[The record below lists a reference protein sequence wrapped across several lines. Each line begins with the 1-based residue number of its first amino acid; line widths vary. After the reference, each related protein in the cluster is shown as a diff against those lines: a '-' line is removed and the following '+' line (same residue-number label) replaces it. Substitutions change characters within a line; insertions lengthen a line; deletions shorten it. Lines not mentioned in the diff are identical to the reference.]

1 MLPFRYC
8 CISLS
13 GNCEGRGD
21 ERRRGEGRGEGRREE
36 ERRGGGGGET
46 RGGEERGGEGR
57 RRKVGGEEGEGKG
70 FVCFHMCELASFSG
84 SFPVMISGEDLG
96 NNASVNYP
104 PLLPPA

>member
-8 CISLS
+8 WISLS

-21 ERRRGEGRGEGRREE
+21 ERRGEGKRRE
-36 ERRGGGGGET
+36 GGGG
-46 RGGEERGGEGR
+46 
-57 RRKVGGEEGEGKG
+57 KEGEGKG

>member
-21 ERRRGEGRGEGRREE
+21 ERRRGEGRGGEKKE
-36 ERRGGGGGET
+36 GGG
-46 RGGEERGGEGR
+46 
-57 RRKVGGEEGEGKG
+57 KEGEGKG

>member
-1 MLPFRYC
+1 MATVR
-8 CISLS
+8 
-13 GNCEGRGD
+13 
-21 ERRRGEGRGEGRREE
+21 
-36 ERRGGGGGET
+36 GGET
-46 RGGEERGGEGR
+46 RGEGKGKEGRGGG
-57 RRKVGGEEGEGKG
+57 KEGEGKG